1 MTLKIALLA
10 AAAAAFS
17 AGAAQAASVEIK
29 DAVARITVVPEDRSD
44 IKVEIVKSHA
54 ELPLTVRTAGS
65 HTVIDGD
72 LRRQIRDCDGMS
84 SRPRVKVRGVG
95 RVDFEDM
102 PQIVIHTPRA
112 VSVSAG
118 GAVVGAIGRSA
129 SLELRNSGCSAWTIA
144 DVAGEAVIRES
155 GAGSIRMGAS
165 DRLEVHVS
173 GAANIHATRVRKS
186 LDAQLSGAGNVRVAE
201 LNGEMDARVSGV
213 GKIDV
218 RSGRAS
224 MVRASVSGIGSVD
237 FGGAAQDLDA
247 SISGLGGVRVEQVN
261 GTVRKSVSGGGS
273 VSVGNRP
280 T

>member
-1 MTLKIALLA
+1 MTLKIALI

-17 AGAAQAASVEIK
+17 ASAAQAASVQIQ
-29 DAVARITVVPEDRSD
+29 DAVARITVVPEDRND
-44 IKVEIVKSHA
+44 IKVEIVRPHA
-54 ELPLTVRTAGS
+54 ELPLTVRTSGG

-72 LRRQIRDCDGMS
+72 LHRRIRDCDGMG

-112 VSVSAG
+112 VSISAG

-129 SLELRNSGCSAWTIA
+129 SLELKNSGCSAWTIA

-218 RSGRAS
+218 RGGRAS
-224 MVRASVSGIGSVD
+224 TVRASVSGIGSVD
-237 FGGAAQDLDA
+237 FGGAAQDLEA
-247 SISGLGGVRVEQVN
+247 SISGLGGVRVEQVT
-261 GTVRKSVSGGGS
+261 GTVRKSVSGGGN